1 MTSTTRVLLGAGVA
15 GIVLGPTS
23 LLVGCAAAVLFAFT
37 PLVLLGPSQFLGYA
51 FIIGGIVA
59 VLGLANAVESIV
71 RGVRAP
77 HDAQRRS
84 ASIQLGVTGAVL
96 CVAAIGILIA
106 WWLWAAGQVQWSPS
120 GSLWAFSNE
129 VVPESSQES
138 LTAAA

>member
-1 MTSTTRVLLGAGVA
+1 MTSSPRVQLGAGVA

-23 LLVGCAAAVLFAFT
+23 LLVGCVAAVLFAFS
-37 PLVLLGPSQFLGYA
+37 PLVLLGPSQFLAYA

-59 VLGLANAVESIV
+59 VLGLTNAVESIV

-77 HDAQRRS
+77 HEAHRRS
-84 ASIQLGVTGAVL
+84 ASIKLGVTGAVL

-106 WWLWAAGQVQWSPS
+106 LWLWAAGQIQWSPT

-129 VVPESSQES
+129 DLPESGKK
-138 LTAAA
+138 A